1 MHHDVADLRD
11 FYAGPLG
18 LVVRRLLAQRIRA
31 RWPEARG
38 LTVMGLGFCT
48 PYLGSYR
55 SEAARIG
62 ALMPAA
68 QGALVWPSLNGAAA
82 APDDPGAAAPGSPAP
97 GSAPGPR
104 APHARDG
111 ILSVLVDEAHLP
123 LPDNSVDRLLVV
135 HALEVADRVG
145 PVLREMWRVLAPE
158 GRLLM
163 VVPNRRSIWARG
175 DTTPFGQGRP
185 YSRRQ
190 LDGLLSDALFEP
202 IDWSHALYLPP
213 VQKRFILK
221 SALGLERLGSAIWP
235 GFGGVIIVE
244 ARKTVAGALP
254 VTGRTAKVGG
264 FVTVPR

>member
-38 LTVMGLGFCT
+38 QTMMGLGFCT

-55 SEAARIG
+55 NEAARLG

-68 QGALVWPSLNGAAA
+68 QGALVWPSLNGGGGHSS
-82 APDDPGAAAPGSPAP
+82 DPRS
-97 GSAPGPR
+97 
-104 APHARDG
+104 RDG

-123 LPDNSVDRLLVV
+123 LPDNSVDRLLAI
-135 HALEVADRVG
+135 HLIEVADRVG

-190 LDGLLSDALFEP
+190 LDRLLADALFEP

-213 VQKRFILK
+213 VQTRFVLQ
-221 SALGLERLGSAIWP
+221 SALGLERLGTRLTPS
-235 GFGGVIIVE
+235 FGGVIIVE

-254 VTGRTAKVGG
+254 VTGKTARVGG
-264 FVTVPR
+264 FVTVQR

>member
-38 LTVMGLGFCT
+38 QTMIGVGFCT

-55 SEAARIG
+55 NEAARIG
-62 ALMPAA
+62 AMMPAS
-68 QGALVWPSLNGAAA
+68 QGALVWPTLNGSATAANVTSA
-82 APDDPGAAAPGSPAP
+82 KSGARSET
-97 GSAPGPR
+97 R
-104 APHARDG
+104 ARDG

-123 LPDNSVDRLLVV
+123 LPDNSVDRLLAV
-135 HALEVADRVG
+135 HLIEVADRVG

-190 LDGLLSDALFEP
+190 LEQLLADALFEP
-202 IDWSHALYLPP
+202 IDWAHALFLPP
-213 VQKRFILK
+213 VQTRFVLK
-221 SALGLERLGSAIWP
+221 SALTIERLGERFSP
-235 GFGGVIIVE
+235 GFGGVIVVE
-244 ARKTVAGALP
+244 ARKSVAGALP
-254 VTGRTAKVGG
+254 VPARAAKVGG
-264 FVTVPR
+264 FVTVKN

>member
-38 LTVMGLGFCT
+38 QTVIGLGFCT

-55 SEAARIG
+55 GEAARIG

-68 QGALVWPSLNGAAA
+68 QGALVWPTLNGTTHNDDAGARAAHHT
-82 APDDPGAAAPGSPAP
+82 
-97 GSAPGPR
+97 R
-104 APHARDG
+104 EG
-111 ILSVLVDEAHLP
+111 ILTALVDEAHLP
-123 LPDNSVDRLLVV
+123 LPDNSVDRLLAI
-135 HALEVADRVG
+135 HLIEVADRVG
-145 PVLREMWRVLAPE
+145 PVLRELWRVLAPE

-190 LDGLLSDALFEP
+190 LDNLLADALFEP

-213 VQKRFILK
+213 VPTRFILK
-221 SALGLERLGSAIWP
+221 SALGIERLGARLTPS
-235 GFGGVIIVE
+235 FGGVIIVE

-254 VTGRTAKVGG
+254 VTGRTARVGG
-264 FVTVPR
+264 FVTVQR

>member
-38 LTVMGLGFCT
+38 QTVIGLGFCT

-68 QGALVWPSLNGAAA
+68 QGALVWPTLNGTNHG
-82 APDDPGAAAPGSPAP
+82 DDASLRP
-97 GSAPGPR
+97 
-104 APHARDG
+104 PHTREG
-111 ILSVLVDEAHLP
+111 ILTALVDEAHLP
-123 LPDNSVDRLLVV
+123 LPDNSVDRLLAI
-135 HALEVADRVG
+135 HLIEVADRVG
-145 PVLREMWRVLAPE
+145 PVLRELWRVLTPE

-190 LDGLLSDALFEP
+190 LDRLLADALFEP

-213 VQKRFILK
+213 VSKRFVLK
-221 SALGLERLGSAIWP
+221 SALGIERLGARLTPS
-235 GFGGVIIVE
+235 FGGVIIVE

-254 VTGRTAKVGG
+254 VTGRTARVGR
-264 FVTVPR
+264 FATVQR

>member
-11 FYAGPLG
+11 FYVGPLG

-38 LTVMGLGFCT
+38 QTVIGLGFCT

-55 SEAARIG
+55 NEAARIG

-68 QGALVWPSLNGAAA
+68 QGALVWPTLNGSE
-82 APDDPGAAAPGSPAP
+82 PRGSHT
-97 GSAPGPR
+97 R
-104 APHARDG
+104 EG
-111 ILSVLVDEAHLP
+111 ILTALVDEAHLP
-123 LPDNSVDRLLVV
+123 LPDNSVDRLLAI
-135 HALEVADRVG
+135 HLIEVADRVG
-145 PVLREMWRVLAPE
+145 PVLRELWRVLAPE
-158 GRLLM
+158 GRVLM

-190 LDGLLSDALFEP
+190 LDRLLADALFEP

-213 VQKRFILK
+213 VSRRFILK
-221 SALGLERLGSAIWP
+221 SALGIERLGARLTPS
-235 GFGGVIIVE
+235 FGGVIIVE
-244 ARKTVAGALP
+244 ARKTVAGVLP
-254 VTGRTAKVGG
+254 VTGRTARVGR
-264 FVTVPR
+264 FATVQR

>member
-18 LVVRRLLAQRIRA
+18 LVVRRLVAQRIRA
-31 RWPEARG
+31 RWPTARG
-38 LTVMGLGFCT
+38 QTMMGLGFCT
-48 PYLGSYR
+48 PYLGFYR
-55 SEAARIG
+55 SEAARLG

-68 QGALVWPSLNGAAA
+68 QGALVWPSLSG
-82 APDDPGAAAPGSPAP
+82 GVGV
-97 GSAPGPR
+97 GTGYEPR
-104 APHARDG
+104 ARDG

-123 LPDNSVDRLLVV
+123 LPDNSVDRLLAI
-135 HALEVADRVG
+135 HLIEVADRVG

-190 LDGLLSDALFEP
+190 LDHLLTDALFEAV
-202 IDWSHALYLPP
+202 DWSHALYLPP
-213 VQKRFILK
+213 VQTRFVLK
-221 SALGLERLGSAIWP
+221 SALGIERLGARLTPS
-235 GFGGVIIVE
+235 FGGIIIVE

-254 VTGRTAKVGG
+254 VTGRTARVGG
-264 FVTVPR
+264 YATVER

>member
-38 LTVMGLGFCT
+38 QTVIGLGFCT

-55 SEAARIG
+55 NEAARVG

-68 QGALVWPSLNGAAA
+68 QGALVWPSPVAPPANG
-82 APDDPGAAAPGSPAP
+82 DNGS
-97 GSAPGPR
+97 
-104 APHARDG
+104 RDG
-111 ILSVLVDEAHLP
+111 ILTVLVDEAHLP
-123 LPDNSVDRLLVV
+123 LPDNSVDRLLAV
-135 HALEVADRVG
+135 HALEVADRPG
-145 PVLREMWRVLAPE
+145 PVLRELWRVLAPE

-190 LDGLLSDALFEP
+190 LERLLSDALFEP
-202 IDWSHALYLPP
+202 LDWAHALYLPP
-213 VQKRFILK
+213 VQKRFVLK
-221 SALGLERLGSAIWP
+221 SALTLERLGNRLSA

-244 ARKTVAGALP
+244 ARKSVAGALP
-254 VTGRTAKVGG
+254 VTVRNARVGR
-264 FVTVPR
+264 FVTVKN

>member
-31 RWPEARG
+31 RWPETKGR
-38 LTVMGLGFCT
+38 TMIGLGFCT

-68 QGALVWPSLNGAAA
+68 QGALVWPTAA
-82 APDDPGAAAPGSPAP
+82 GGPADA
-97 GSAPGPR
+97 GT
-104 APHARDG
+104 RDG

-123 LPDNSVDRLLVV
+123 LPDNSVDRFLAA
-135 HALEVADRVG
+135 HIIEVTDSVG
-145 PVLREMWRVLAPE
+145 PVLREIWRVLAPE

-163 VVPNRRSIWARG
+163 VVPNRRSMWARG

-190 LDGLLSDALFEP
+190 LARLLDDAMFDV

-213 VQKRFILK
+213 LQKRMVLQ
-221 SALGLERLGSAIWP
+221 SAQALERIGGRISP

-244 ARKTVAGALP
+244 ARKTVASALP
-254 VTGRTAKVGG
+254 ASGKLMRAGKMVMVET
-264 FVTVPR
+264 

>member
-38 LTVMGLGFCT
+38 QTMIGLGFCT

-55 SEAARIG
+55 NEAARIG

-68 QGALVWPSLNGAAA
+68 QGALVWPSLNGAP
-82 APDDPGAAAPGSPAP
+82 APDEARTDARPTAPRS
-97 GSAPGPR
+97 
-104 APHARDG
+104 PHARDG

-123 LPDNSVDRLLVV
+123 LPDNSVDRLLAV
-135 HALEVADRVG
+135 HVLEVADRVG

-185 YSRRQ
+185 YSRGQ
-190 LDGLLSDALFEP
+190 LERLLADALFEAV
-202 IDWSHALYLPP
+202 DWSHALYLPP
-213 VQKRFILK
+213 IQMRFILK
-221 SALGLERLGSAIWP
+221 SALGLERLGSAISR

-254 VTGRTAKVGG
+254 VTGRTARVGG
-264 FVTVPR
+264 FVTVQR

>member
-38 LTVMGLGFCT
+38 QTMMGLGFCT
-48 PYLGSYR
+48 PYLGSFR
-55 SEAARIG
+55 SETARIG

-68 QGALVWPSLNGAAA
+68 QGALVWPSLTGGSRQA
-82 APDDPGAAAPGSPAP
+82 DEPGQRMNS
-97 GSAPGPR
+97 
-104 APHARDG
+104 RDG

-123 LPDNSVDRLLVV
+123 LPDNSVDRLLAI
-135 HALEVADRVG
+135 HLIEVADRVG
-145 PVLREMWRVLAPE
+145 PVLRELWRVLAPE

-163 VVPNRRSIWARG
+163 VVPNRRSMWARG

-190 LDGLLSDALFEP
+190 LDRLLTDALFEA

-213 VQKRFILK
+213 VQARFILK
-221 SALGLERLGSAIWP
+221 SALGIERLGTRLTPS
-235 GFGGVIIVE
+235 FGGVIIVE
-244 ARKTVAGALP
+244 ARKAVAGVLP
-254 VTGRTAKVGG
+254 VTGRTARVGG
-264 FVTVPR
+264 FVTVQR

>member
-11 FYAGPLG
+11 FYSGPLG

-38 LTVMGLGFCT
+38 QTMMGLGFCT

-55 SEAARIG
+55 NEAARLG

-68 QGALVWPSLNGAAA
+68 QGALVWPSFNGA
-82 APDDPGAAAPGSPAP
+82 PTNGGDPVTPAHQ
-97 GSAPGPR
+97 SR
-104 APHARDG
+104 EG

-123 LPDNSVDRLLVV
+123 LPDNSVDRLLAI
-135 HALEVADRVG
+135 HLIEVADRVG
-145 PVLREMWRVLAPE
+145 PVLRELWRVLSPE

-190 LDGLLSDALFEP
+190 LDHLLTDALFEAV
-202 IDWSHALYLPP
+202 DWSHALYLPP
-213 VQKRFILK
+213 VQTRFILK
-221 SALGLERLGSAIWP
+221 SALGLERFGARLTPS
-235 GFGGVIIVE
+235 FGGVIIVE
-244 ARKTVAGALP
+244 ARKTVAGVLP
-254 VTGRTAKVGG
+254 VTGRTARVGG
-264 FVTVPR
+264 FVTVQR

>member
-38 LTVMGLGFCT
+38 QTMMGLGFCT

-68 QGALVWPSLNGAAA
+68 QGALVWPSLNGVIA
-82 APDDPGAAAPGSPAP
+82 
-97 GSAPGPR
+97 
-104 APHARDG
+104 HADEASSRPPNTRDG

-123 LPDNSVDRLLVV
+123 LPDNSVDRLLAI
-135 HALEVADRVG
+135 HLIEVADRVG
-145 PVLREMWRVLAPE
+145 PVLRELWRVLAPE

-163 VVPNRRSIWARG
+163 VVPNRRSMWARG

-190 LDGLLSDALFEP
+190 LDRLLTDALFEA

-213 VQKRFILK
+213 VQTRFVLK
-221 SALGLERLGSAIWP
+221 SALGLERLGTRLTPS
-235 GFGGVIIVE
+235 FGGVIIVE

-254 VTGRTAKVGG
+254 VTGRTARVGG
-264 FVTVPR
+264 FVTVQR